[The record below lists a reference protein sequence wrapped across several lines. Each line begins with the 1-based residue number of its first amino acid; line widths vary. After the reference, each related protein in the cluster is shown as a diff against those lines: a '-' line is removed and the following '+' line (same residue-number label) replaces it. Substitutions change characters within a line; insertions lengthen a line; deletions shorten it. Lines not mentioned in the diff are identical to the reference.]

1 MDFTFI
7 GLTHQFLLV
16 LTSCVKNIPS
26 ILNLI
31 LETLDIN
38 FRHVLQQVED
48 IFQPVSSIFKKN
60 LDAMPI
66 LTQHLLN
73 ESEYYRQLLIDFV
86 MVRKHLILPMAI
98 TLCSEYICKNITSSI
113 TKVAVNFVS
122 KNIDKSIINITTK
135 IIVGIFGT
143 FVFKFL
149 GKYGKLIIKKI
160 SDWIIAKI
168 KRYITSF
175 MSDKTKKAWKK
186 ILNSAIV
193 LLKIQKTNPDKDKI
207 TAKPATNKKTQT
219 ELEKENEALRKEIDE
234 LRKENDKLRK

>member
-1 MDFTFI
+1 MDFTFF

-38 FRHVLQQVED
+38 FSPVLQQAED
-48 IFQPVSSIFKKN
+48 IFQPVSSMFKKN
-60 LDAMPI
+60 LDAIPI
-66 LTQHLLN
+66 LTQHLLS
-73 ESEYYRQLLIDFV
+73 ESKYYRQLLIDFV

-113 TKVAVNFVS
+113 TKIAVNFVS
-122 KNIDKSIINITTK
+122 KNIDNSIINITSK

-143 FVFKFL
+143 VVFKFL

-175 MSDKTKKAWKK
+175 MSDKTKKTCKK
-186 ILNSAIV
+186 LLNSAIV
-193 LLKIQKTNPDKDKI
+193 LLKIQKANPDKI
-207 TAKPATNKKTQT
+207 TAKPATTKKTQA